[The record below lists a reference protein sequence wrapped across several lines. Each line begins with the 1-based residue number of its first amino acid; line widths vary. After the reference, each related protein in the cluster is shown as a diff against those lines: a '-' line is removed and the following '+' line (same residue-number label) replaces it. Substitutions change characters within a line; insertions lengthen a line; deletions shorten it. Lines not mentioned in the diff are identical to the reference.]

1 MPSYLENLLL
11 KSAKSGNL
19 DDVKFTCRLHVNINV
34 TNEWGGTPLYLACQN
49 GHLDVVKYLLYAGV
63 NMYLTTHTGR
73 TPLDIAYTI
82 ENDDIVQILLDYGA
96 GPHIREEAVN
106 GSDTIVYE
114 SPKAIE
120 SWSKASP
127 FLIISNVLQPRRFTI
142 LRRIRARIKYLFT
155 GK

>member
-1 MPSYLENLLL
+1 MSSQLETDLLNY
-11 KSAKSGNL
+11 AKSGDLPN
-19 DDVKFTCRLHVNINV
+19 VKFMCRLDVDINAR
-34 TNEWGGTPLYLACQN
+34 NEWGGTPLYLACQN

-63 NMYLTTHTGR
+63 NMYLTTHSGR

-82 ENDDIVQILLDYGA
+82 ENDEIVQILLDYGA
-96 GPHIREEAVN
+96 GPYTREEELSAT
-106 GSDTIVYE
+106 DTIVYE
-114 SPKAIE
+114 TPKAIE

-127 FLIISNVLQPRRFTI
+127 FLIISNVFQPRRFTI